1 MKVLLE
7 NPKLHYINNYII
19 TKKIIIINNKI
30 RKRENSLVDE
40 LYRMVRTFICVNNYF
55 EGNLQKKDIMYV
67 MNVIVPSS
75 KIFILNLNDSFGNSL
90 KEDTN
95 S

>member
-7 NPKLHYINNYII
+7 NHKLHYINNYII

-40 LYRMVRTFICVNNYF
+40 LCRMVRTFICVNNYF
-55 EGNLQKKDIMYV
+55 EENLLKKDIMYV
-67 MNVIVPSS
+67 MKVIVPSS

>member
-1 MKVLLE
+1 
-7 NPKLHYINNYII
+7 
-19 TKKIIIINNKI
+19 
-30 RKRENSLVDE
+30 
-40 LYRMVRTFICVNNYF
+40 MVRTFICVNNYL
-55 EGNLQKKDIMYV
+55 EENLLKKDIMYV
-67 MNVIVPSS
+67 MNVIVPSI

>member
-7 NPKLHYINNYII
+7 YPKLHYINNYII
-19 TKKIIIINNKI
+19 TKKIVIINNKI

-40 LYRMVRTFICVNNYF
+40 LCRMVRTLICVNNYF
-55 EGNLQKKDIMYV
+55 EENLLKKDIMYV
-67 MNVIVPSS
+67 MKGIVPSS

>member
-1 MKVLLE
+1 
-7 NPKLHYINNYII
+7 
-19 TKKIIIINNKI
+19 
-30 RKRENSLVDE
+30 
-40 LYRMVRTFICVNNYF
+40 MVRTFICVNNYL
-55 EGNLQKKDIMYV
+55 EENLLKKDIMYV

-75 KIFILNLNDSFGNSL
+75 KIVILNLNDSFGNSL

>member
-1 MKVLLE
+1 M
-7 NPKLHYINNYII
+7 
-19 TKKIIIINNKI
+19 
-30 RKRENSLVDE
+30 DE
-40 LYRMVRTFICVNNYF
+40 FCRMVRTFICVNNYF
-55 EGNLQKKDIMYV
+55 EENLLMKDIMYV
-67 MNVIVPSS
+67 MKGIVPSS

>member
-1 MKVLLE
+1 M
-7 NPKLHYINNYII
+7 
-19 TKKIIIINNKI
+19 
-30 RKRENSLVDE
+30 DE
-40 LYRMVRTFICVNNYF
+40 LCRMVRTFIWVNNYF
-55 EGNLQKKDIMYV
+55 EENLLKKDIMYV
-67 MNVIVPSS
+67 MKGIVPSS